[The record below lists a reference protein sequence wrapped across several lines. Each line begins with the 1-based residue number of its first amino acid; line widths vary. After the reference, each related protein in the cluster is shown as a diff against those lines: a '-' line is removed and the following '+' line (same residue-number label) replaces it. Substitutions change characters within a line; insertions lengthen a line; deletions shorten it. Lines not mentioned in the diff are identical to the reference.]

1 LTLLP
6 KGLIIT
12 GMTEKFSNAVEARKY
27 LDSLLKQI
35 KTVSFNAD
43 IRQIWTNVN
52 TMVDELSTIEVRC
65 RQRNNWNAADI
76 YRAEMQENC
85 NLIEKYILMLTLMEP
100 EGD

>member
-1 LTLLP
+1 M
-6 KGLIIT
+6 

-65 RQRNNWNAADI
+65 RQRNNWQAADD
-76 YRAEMQENC
+76 YRAKMQENC
-85 NLIEKYILMLTLMEP
+85 DMIEKYILLLTLMEP
-100 EGD
+100 EGN

>member
-1 LTLLP
+1 MTLLP

-35 KTVSFNAD
+35 KNVSFNAD

-52 TMVDELSTIEVRC
+52 AMVDGLSTVEVRC
-65 RQRNNWNAADI
+65 RQRNNWIAADK
-76 YRAEMQENC
+76 YRAEMQESC
-85 NLIEKYILMLTLMEP
+85 NLIEKYIILLTLMEP
-100 EGD
+100 DGN

>member
-1 LTLLP
+1 M
-6 KGLIIT
+6 

-65 RQRNNWNAADI
+65 RQRNNWQAADD
-76 YRAEMQENC
+76 YRAKMQEN
-85 NLIEKYILMLTLMEP
+85 
-100 EGD
+100 

>member
-1 LTLLP
+1 
-6 KGLIIT
+6 
-12 GMTEKFSNAVEARKY
+12 MTEKFSNAIEARQY
-27 LDSLLKQI
+27 LDSLQKQI
-35 KTVSFNAD
+35 RSLSFNPDMRKLWAN
-43 IRQIWTNVN
+43 IVP
-52 TMVDELSTIEVRC
+52 MVDELSTIEVRC